1 MLTRRVVLRS
11 LAPAVLCDLP
21 AVADFSPRLFELRS
35 YLAQPGQRDAL
46 IGMFEDTFLDAYQ
59 AGGTRIVG
67 TFRSLD
73 HPDRWVWLRA
83 FPDAASRGARL
94 RNFYD
99 GETWKRNA
107 DACNATIYDVGAA
120 WLLRETAP
128 GGFDSVCAAAHG
140 SQASPAVY
148 VVAIRTLPRGAPP
161 GAATLISDHSEN
173 SYPRQAVHAE
183 NVCVTIGRFESR
195 AAYESAAPDFT
206 GAIDVMVLG
215 PSARSGMR

>member
-1 MLTRRVVLRS
+1 MSRRVVLQS
-11 LAPAVLCDLP
+11 IAPAVLCDLP
-21 AVADFSPRLFELRS
+21 AAADFPPRLFELRS
-35 YLAQPGQRDAL
+35 YLAQPGHRDAL

-107 DACNATIYDVGAA
+107 AACNATIYGVDDA
-120 WLLRETAP
+120 WLLRETVP
-128 GGFDSVCAAAHG
+128 GGFDTVCAAARG
-140 SQASPAVY
+140 STTAPAVY
-148 VVAIRTLPRGAPP
+148 VVAIQPLERGTHPD
-161 GAATLISDHSEN
+161 ATFVSDHSEN
-173 SYPRQAVHAE
+173 SYPRQAVHAQT
-183 NVCVTIGRFESR
+183 VFVTIGRFESR
-195 AAYESAAPDFT
+195 AAYESSAPGFS
-206 GAIDVMVLG
+206 GAVDVMVLA